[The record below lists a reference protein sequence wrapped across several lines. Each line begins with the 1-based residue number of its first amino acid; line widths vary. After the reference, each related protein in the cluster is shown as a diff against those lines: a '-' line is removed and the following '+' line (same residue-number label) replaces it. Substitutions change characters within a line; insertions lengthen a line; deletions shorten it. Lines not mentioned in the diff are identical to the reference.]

1 MLQHAHPTQSLLVSS
16 HLPTTSEL
24 EENISV
30 SLNAGLFN
38 KESSTVA
45 DALSKTSVYMLMFD
59 EIKTEEVMCY
69 SATNNCVVGVCC
81 KHSGRFALEY
91 SSVHKVSP
99 LFEGV
104 KEAKVHIAMEVST
117 HCCSL
122 VPV

>member
-1 MLQHAHPTQSLLVSS
+1 LLVSS

-38 KESSTVA
+38 KESSTIA
-45 DALSKTSVYMLMFD
+45 DALSKTSVYVLMFD
-59 EIKTEEVMCY
+59 KIKIEEVVCY
-69 SATNNCVVGVCC
+69 SATDNHVVGVCC
-81 KHSGRFALEY
+81 KHSGRFVLEY
-91 SSVHKVSP
+91 SSAHEVLQ

-117 HCCSL
+117 HHCSS